1 MVDGVVMVVDNYAK
15 RLLKY
20 ADVVVFVPEVF
31 GKKYDDSTFPYK
43 VVRCKSLKVP
53 FSDYSLPMPKITY
66 KFKSEIKKYKLDLI
80 HIHSP
85 FTIGKYGM
93 EYAKK
98 HNIPLIATMHSQFKR
113 DFKRYFKIEQITKPL
128 LREVIKVFDAAD
140 ECWAVNAEVGR
151 IFHEE
156 YGYKTIPYVMR
167 NATELKPVENI
178 NKSNHEINKKYNLHS
193 NETVFLFV
201 GRINRLKNILFII
214 DSLKVVKMRKF
225 KFKML
230 FVGVGQDEEL
240 LKEAIYENGL
250 ENEIILCGKI
260 MDRDLLSR
268 IYARADLFLFP
279 SLYDSSSIVQIEAA
293 SQKTPTVFIEGSA
306 TSATVTNNVNGLTSK
321 NDIYDYADV
330 IIKVMKDNKMYN
342 KISENAFNDLYVH
355 WDDAIK
361 EVYNRYLFIIENK
374 KRK

>member
-20 ADVVVFVPEVF
+20 ANVVVFVPEIF
-31 GKKYDDSTFPYK
+31 GKKYDDTVFPYK

-53 FSDYSLPMPKITY
+53 FSDYSFPMPKITQ
-66 KFKSEIKKYKLDLI
+66 KFKNEIKRCNLDLI

-85 FTIGKYGM
+85 FTVGKYGM

-98 HNIPLIATMHSQFKR
+98 HKIPLVGTMHSQFKR
-113 DFKRYFKIEQITKPL
+113 DFKRYFKIDQLTKPL
-128 LREVIKVFDAAD
+128 LNEVIKVFEECD

-156 YGYKTIPYVMR
+156 YGYKKVPYVMR
-167 NATELKPVENI
+167 NATELKPVKNI
-178 NKSNHEINKKYNLHS
+178 NKSNYEINKKYNLRA

-201 GRINRLKNILFII
+201 GRINRLKNIIFII
-214 DSLKVVKMRKF
+214 DSLKVVKLRNF

-230 FVGVGQDEEL
+230 FVGIGQDEEL
-240 LKEAIYENGL
+240 LKEAIFENNL
-250 ENEIILCGKI
+250 ENDVVLCGKI
-260 MDRDLLSR
+260 MDRDLLSK

-279 SLYDSSSIVQIEAA
+279 SLYDASSIVQIEAA

-306 TSATVTNNVNGLTSK
+306 TSATITNNVNGLTSK

-330 IIKVMKDNKMYN
+330 IINVMKDRNMYN
-342 KISENAFNDLYVH
+342 RISENAFNDLYVH
-355 WDDAIK
+355 WDDAIN
-361 EVYNRYLFIIENK
+361 EVYNRYLFIIRNK
-374 KRK
+374 NKN